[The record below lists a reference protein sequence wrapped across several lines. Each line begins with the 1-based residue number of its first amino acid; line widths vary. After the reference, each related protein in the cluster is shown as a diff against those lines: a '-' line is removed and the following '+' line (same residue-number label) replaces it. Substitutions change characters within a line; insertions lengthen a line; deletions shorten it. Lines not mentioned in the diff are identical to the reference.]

1 MAIFFAAVGGSTED
15 LRRLQAAAS
24 AAMGREL
31 PPHAIE
37 AVEAPGLFAVWHALG
52 IWAPVSHHRLHDDAL
67 AILAGEPIV
76 HADGPRLAQTE
87 ALARFAAGDLTQL
100 LRQSHG
106 TFCGVR
112 LDLRH
117 ATLEAFTDKLGVRA
131 LYTGQHRGIHFFTN
145 ARWLLQGM
153 GSAIALEPDPQ
164 GVLEIASMAFPL
176 AERTRYLGI
185 RAAYGAELIEA
196 TAAGA
201 HRKTYHDWQDLTP
214 LDAGRPYEA
223 ELYETFLQAVRDR
236 QGEAPEQT
244 AFLSGGMDSRLI
256 AASLVHSGVRLNTLN
271 FAPSDTQDLTFGR
284 MAAAALGTRH
294 FEFPLG
300 PDNFDSKQI
309 QTIAAWKAQDGGR
322 SFDRRIWS
330 GDGGSVGL
338 GHVYLDEQIVRL
350 AGERRY
356 DEAAELLC
364 RKNKWGVPARA
375 LRPRY
380 RELARRLQA
389 EVAAELRRWDRLPAK
404 AAYLFLLLNDQRR
417 HLIGHFE
424 TVHKKGF
431 DFALPFFDARFIA
444 KVIAGPNEELLSHRV
459 YNRIL
464 TALPGPIAQV
474 PWQAYPGHEPCP
486 VPVPQELKLRYQWEA
501 CYDEDDTQML
511 KDQHTAHC
519 LRSALQPQ
527 SPMLSRGN
535 LLAAWVLTKSGLRD
549 QSFYGRYAQ
558 AVEQASR

>member
-15 LRRLQAAAS
+15 LQRLKAAAS

-31 PPHAIE
+31 PSKAIE
-37 AVEAPGLFAVWHALG
+37 AVEGPGLFALWHALG
-52 IWAPVSHHRLHDDAL
+52 IWAPVSHHRLHDDSL
-67 AILAGEPIV
+67 AILAGEPILHV
-76 HADGPRLAQTE
+76 DGQRQPQTE
-87 ALARFAAGDLTQL
+87 ALARFATGELPQL
-100 LRQSHG
+100 LRESYG

-112 LDLRH
+112 LHLHQAR
-117 ATLEAFTDKLGVRA
+117 LEAFTDKLGVRT

-153 GSAIALEPDPQ
+153 GALIALEPDPQ

-185 RAAYGAELIEA
+185 RACYGAELVEA

-214 LDAGRPYEA
+214 LDAGKPYET

-236 QGEAPEQT
+236 QGEAQEQT

-256 AASLVHSGVRLNTLN
+256 AASLAHSGVRLNTLN

-284 MAAAALGTRH
+284 MAAQALGTRH

-300 PDNFDSKQI
+300 PDNFDNKQI
-309 QTIAAWKAQDGGR
+309 QTIAAWQAQDGGR
-322 SFDRRIWS
+322 HFDRRIWS

-338 GHVYLDEQIVRL
+338 GHVYLDEQIVQL
-350 AGERRY
+350 ASERRY

-380 RELARRLQA
+380 RELARRLQG

-431 DFALPFFDARFIA
+431 DFALPFFDARFIG
-444 KVIAGPNEELLSHRV
+444 KVIAGPNEELLNHRV

-464 TALPGPIAQV
+464 LALPGPIAQV

-486 VPVPQELKLRYQWEA
+486 IPVPQELKLRYQWEA

-519 LRSALQPQ
+519 LSSALRPK

-535 LLAAWVLTKSGLRD
+535 LLAAWMLTKSGLRD

-558 AVEQASR
+558 ALEQASR

>member
-1 MAIFFAAVGGSTED
+1 MAIFFAAVGGTPED
-15 LRRLQAAAS
+15 LQRLKAAAS
-24 AAMGREL
+24 AALRREL
-31 PPHAIE
+31 GAAPIE
-37 AVEAPGLFAVWHALG
+37 ATEAPGLFAVWHELG
-52 IWAPVSHHRLHDDAL
+52 IWAPVSHHRLEDGSLAL
-67 AILAGEPIV
+67 LAGEPILQQGGQRV
-76 HADGPRLAQTE
+76 PQTE
-87 ALARFAAGDLTQL
+87 ALVHFAQGDLRGL
-100 LRQSHG
+100 LEQSHG
-106 TFCGVR
+106 TFCGLR
-112 LDLRH
+112 LDPKH
-117 ATLEAFTDKLGVRA
+117 ARLHAFTDKLGVRT

-153 GSAIALEPDPQ
+153 GEVIVLEPDPQ

-185 RAAYGAELIEA
+185 RACYGAELIEA

-201 HRKTYHDWQDLTP
+201 HRQTYHDWQDLTP
-214 LDAGRPYEA
+214 LDAGKPYET
-223 ELYETFLQAVRDR
+223 EIYETFLQAVQDR
-236 QGEAPEQT
+236 QGEAQEQT

-256 AASLVHSGVRLNTLN
+256 AASLAHSGIRLNTLN

-284 MAAAALGTRH
+284 MAAAALGTQH

-300 PDNFDSKQI
+300 PDNFDNKQI
-309 QTIAAWKAQDGGR
+309 QTISAWKAQDGGR
-322 SFDRRIWS
+322 NFDRRIWS

-338 GHVYLDEQIVRL
+338 GHVYLDEQIVQL
-350 AGERRY
+350 ATERRY
-356 DEAAELLC
+356 DEAAALLC
-364 RKNKWGVPARA
+364 RKNKWGVPSRA

-380 RELARRLQA
+380 RELARRLQT
-389 EVAAELRRWDRLPAK
+389 EVAAELRRWDRVPAK

-431 DFALPFFDARFIA
+431 DFALPFFDARVIA
-444 KVIAGPNEELLSHRV
+444 KVLAGPNEDLLNHRV

-464 TALPGPIAQV
+464 LALPGPIAQV
-474 PWQAYPGHEPCP
+474 PWQAYPGHDPCP
-486 VPVPQELKLRYQWEA
+486 IPVPQELKLRYQWEA
-501 CYDEDDTQML
+501 CYDEDDTKML

-519 LRSALQPQ
+519 LSSALQPK

-549 QSFYGRYAQ
+549 QSFYGRYAE

>member
-1 MAIFFAAVGGSTED
+1 MAIFFAAVGGATED
-15 LRRLQAAAS
+15 RQRLQAAAA

-31 PPHAIE
+31 APAPIE
-37 AVEAPGLFAVWHALG
+37 TAEAPGLFAVWHALG
-52 IWAPVSHHRLHDDAL
+52 IWAPASHHRAQDDAL
-67 AILAGEPIV
+67 ALLAGEPIL
-76 HADGPRLAQTE
+76 HLGGRRIPQAE
-87 ALARFAAGDLTQL
+87 ALQHFAQDELSGL
-100 LRQSHG
+100 LQQSHG
-106 TFCGVR
+106 TFCGLR
-112 LDLRH
+112 LDLRQ
-117 ATLEAFTDKLGVRA
+117 ARIQAFTDKLGVRS

-145 ARWLLQGM
+145 ARWLLQGL
-153 GSAIALEPDPQ
+153 GGELRLAPDPQ

-185 RAAYGAELIEA
+185 RACYGAELVEA
-196 TAAGA
+196 TADGA
-201 HRKTYHDWQDLTP
+201 HKQTYHDWQDLTP
-214 LDAGRPYEA
+214 LDAGKPYEA
-223 ELYETFLQAVRDR
+223 ELYETFLQAVQDR
-236 QGEAPEQT
+236 QGEAQEQT

-256 AASLVHSGVRLNTLN
+256 AASLAHSGIRLNTLN

-284 MAAAALGTRH
+284 MAAEALGTRH

-322 SFDRRIWS
+322 NFDRRIWS

-338 GHVYLDEQIVRL
+338 GHVYLDEPIVRL
-350 AGERRY
+350 AAERRY
-356 DEAAELLC
+356 DEAAAQLC
-364 RKNKWGVPARA
+364 RRNKWGVPARA

-380 RELARRLQA
+380 RGLAGRLQA

-417 HLIGHFE
+417 HLVGHFE

-444 KVIAGPNEELLSHRV
+444 KVLAGPNEDLLNHRV

-464 TALPGPIAQV
+464 LALPGPIAQV
-474 PWQAYPGHEPCP
+474 PWQAYPGHDPCP
-486 VPVPQELKLRYQWEA
+486 IPVPQELKLRYQWEA
-501 CYDEDDTQML
+501 CYDEDDTRML
-511 KDQHTAHC
+511 KNQHTAHC
-519 LRSALQPQ
+519 LSAALQPK

-535 LLAAWVLTKSGLRD
+535 LLAAWLLTKSGLRD

>member
-1 MAIFFAAVGGSTED
+1 MAIYFAAVGGTPED
-15 LRRLQAAAS
+15 LQRLKAAAS
-24 AAMGREL
+24 AALRREL
-31 PPHAIE
+31 GAAPIE
-37 AVEAPGLFAVWHALG
+37 ATEAPGLFAVWHELG
-52 IWAPVSHHRLHDDAL
+52 IWAPVSHHRLEDGSLAL
-67 AILAGEPIV
+67 LAGEPILQQGGQRVSQTQALV
-76 HADGPRLAQTE
+76 HFAQ
-87 ALARFAAGDLTQL
+87 GDLRGL
-100 LRQSHG
+100 LEQSHG
-106 TFCGVR
+106 TFCGLR
-112 LDLRH
+112 LDPKH
-117 ATLEAFTDKLGVRA
+117 ARLHAFTDKLGVRT

-153 GSAIALEPDPQ
+153 GEVIALEPDPQ
-164 GVLEIASMAFPL
+164 GVLEIASIAFPL

-185 RAAYGAELIEA
+185 RACYGAELIEA

-201 HRKTYHDWQDLTP
+201 HRQTYHDWQDLTP
-214 LDAGRPYEA
+214 LDAGKPYET
-223 ELYETFLQAVRDR
+223 ELYETFLQAVQDR
-236 QGEAPEQT
+236 QGEAQEQT

-256 AASLVHSGVRLNTLN
+256 AASLAHSGIRLNTLN

-309 QTIAAWKAQDGGR
+309 QTISAWKAQDGGR
-322 SFDRRIWS
+322 NFDRRIWS

-338 GHVYLDEQIVRL
+338 GHVYLDEQIVQL
-350 AGERRY
+350 ATERRY
-356 DEAAELLC
+356 DEAAALLC
-364 RKNKWGVPARA
+364 RKNKWGVPSRA

-380 RELARRLQA
+380 RELARRLQT
-389 EVAAELRRWDRLPAK
+389 EVAAELRRWDRVPAK

-431 DFALPFFDARFIA
+431 DFALPFFDARVIA
-444 KVIAGPNEELLSHRV
+444 KVLAGPNEDLLNHRV

-464 TALPGPIAQV
+464 LALPGPIAQV
-474 PWQAYPGHEPCP
+474 PWQAYPGHDPCP

-501 CYDEDDTQML
+501 CYDEDDTKML

-519 LRSALQPQ
+519 LSSALQPK

-549 QSFYGRYAQ
+549 QSFYGRYAE